1 MKKRKTLPKE
11 MKELLENGDIAA
23 LKEQF
28 LRCDPNAVTGK
39 YGSNIFS
46 LSPLSHEFAF
56 WAKEQGADIHAATP
70 DGCTPLHAAAKRG
83 HKKAVRTLLK
93 AGAQVG
99 FCWTAADNLFLP
111 FQRFF
116 IDIMRG
122 KKFQNRCKTKRRH

>member
-1 MKKRKTLPKE
+1 MSEKLQKLPKE
-11 MKELLENGDIAA
+11 IELYLKDLMPMPKEL
-23 LKEQF
+23 
-28 LRCDPNAVTGK
+28 
-39 YGSNIFS
+39 
-46 LSPLSHEFAF
+46 AF
-56 WAKEQGADIHAATP
+56 WAKEQGANIHAATP